1 MKYCSYCGAEVLD
14 EAAFCEKCG
23 KQLSAVPTEESLSA
37 KKKKKSNAKGKPAKK
52 KRRKKEAKPIPE
64 VVGEP
69 VDDGYDGYYNDVL
82 PPDQDREQ
90 EGMDKE
96 LIQKIALLCIG
107 FIFIVGLCVVM
118 LYFL

>member
-14 EAAFCEKCG
+14 EAAFCGNCG
-23 KQLSAVPTEESLSA
+23 KQLSAVTSEEFLSA
-37 KKKKKSNAKGKPAKK
+37 TKNKKSKTKGKPAKK
-52 KRRKKEAKPIPE
+52 KCKKKEAKPIPE
-64 VVGEP
+64 IIGEP

-90 EGMDKE
+90 EGMDRE

-107 FIFIVGLCVVM
+107 FIFVVGLCVAM